1 MSEVWNPVVG
11 YEERYMVSNFGQVK
25 SLLRKDKRNRN
36 TIPEKILT
44 PQLDYTGYCR
54 VIFDDHKRY
63 LVHRLVAIAF
73 IPNPENK
80 PQVNHKN
87 GNKLDNVLTNLEWV
101 TRSENS
107 KHAFRTGLQKPTRI
121 CKITESDVRLIRA
134 YIIAGRRWAHI

>member
-25 SLLRKDKRNRN
+25 SLLRK
-36 TIPEKILT
+36 
-44 PQLDYTGYCR
+44 
-54 VIFDDHKRY
+54 
-63 LVHRLVAIAF
+63 
-73 IPNPENK
+73 
-80 PQVNHKN
+80 
-87 GNKLDNVLTNLEWV
+87 VLTNLEWV